1 MRIKD
6 RFKLA
11 SKTDDVFIAEIVN
24 INNFREPSHKYLL
37 DIYKN
42 GEYFTEVFCSEEFF
56 AQDGVDKEEAE

>member
-1 MRIKD
+1 MKVKD

-11 SKTDDVFIAEIVN
+11 SKTDDVFVAQIVN

-42 GEYFTEVFCSEEFF
+42 GEYFAEVFCSEKFF

>member
-1 MRIKD
+1 MKVKD

-11 SKTDDVFIAEIVN
+11 SKTEDVFVAEIVN

-37 DIYKN
+37 YIFKN

-56 AQDGVDKEEAE
+56 AQDGVDKEESD